1 MNQFKLLKKTG
12 LLLLILMLALI
23 GLTACGEKQEEAPET
38 RLVTV
43 RIKDDEGAGI
53 DGTTVAFYDSSD
65 KELLSDTT
73 KYTGKIEFPNCPA
86 GVVNVKITAV
96 PGGYRTDLDAVYTID
111 ETNELTVVLNR
122 DLSDSSLET
131 YEATI
136 DGRKYATFTD
146 AIADANGASEDTTIV
161 LASDITIGELTVN
174 NLKGHTLCVDGNG
187 YTITTKGGNN
197 AFRIYQESGTVEF
210 KNFKVIHTNTGGVF
224 RTYHPLTLNVT
235 NVQIDA
241 TQGEEYFYCLF
252 NVFGPGGESWLNLTG
267 VDVTM
272 AVETAGKDNKSGVI
286 RTGNDGSDQKKTVHI
301 TMKDCNID
309 SSGAAGRPAVMI
321 MDSTEAK
328 ISIADSSIKTKDTY
342 AIRANWQPVELSNVT
357 LDSESEIYQ
366 NEPIEDRS
374 NVISDDPAQ
383 AYAGAYTAKIGDKEY
398 YSVATAIYD
407 ANVAQTDTVITMI
420 GDSVV
425 KEVQIKN
432 IHGKNITIDGGGH
445 TITTKGGN
453 NALRVYQEEGWV
465 EFKNL
470 TIDHRNTGSAV
481 QIYRDITVK
490 LTDVTIDATQGE
502 AYNYALINL
511 YSDGGTSKLELTNVN
526 VTMQIGVKGKDSRP
540 AVVRTGNSDQNKA
553 VLITLKNCQ
562 FDLTQAT
569 GRTGIMIMQGTTAYV
584 TMENSV
590 IRTKDIYPIRDNNQ
604 TFVLTDCEV
613 DSLMNYYT
621 ENPFEK
627 GDNVD
632 R

>member
-12 LLLLILMLALI
+12 LLLLVLMLALI

-73 KYTGKIEFPNCPA
+73 NYTGKIEFPNCPA

-286 RTGNDGSDQKKTVHI
+286 RTGNDGSDQEKTVYI

-383 AYAGAYTAKIGDKEY
+383 AYAGVYTAKIGDKEY

-481 QIYRDITVK
+481 QVYRDITVK

-526 VTMQIGVKGKDSRP
+526 VTMKIGIYGKDSRP

-553 VLITLKNCQ
+553 VLITLKNCH
-562 FDLTQAT
+562 FDLTQAV

-627 GDNVD
+627 GDNVE